1 MLFQSEFRTGLSLRL
16 HDMDGAVAVA
26 IAFITA
32 IGGVIASLV
41 QRGRKENTRDHA
53 VVLNHLIDVSNKVAE
68 MGQSLSSHIS
78 GHGHK
83 RESK

>member
-1 MLFQSEFRTGLSLRL
+1 MCQSEFSSGLTLRL
-16 HDMDGAVAVA
+16 HDMDGAVAIA

-32 IGGVIASLV
+32 IGGVLAALV
-41 QRGRKENTRDHA
+41 QRGRKENVRDHA

-83 RESK
+83 TESK